1 MGGSEDGGTLTV
13 RVVSPAEEEGSYNE
27 VSVRMKPKH
36 KLDKLLRSWC
46 KHQQIPPDTVKLINA
61 EKTEELPPSTR
72 AGELPEPRTVY
83 AVPKSFE
90 LHSNE
95 VVDSTVAEGARG
107 EEGLPPASDRP
118 SPPPTPMNVSVVL
131 QQKDVETNRIDVTLP
146 GAVKW
151 SRMLKAWLTKYP
163 SQSRARIRFLLL
175 PDREEV
181 DMDSA
186 VEHVVMG
193 DGHFCRIEVDV
204 TMPTEESERTSKTTA
219 ADGSMQL
226 AVINELTGVHSQV
239 VVGPNPARSD
249 FLKMIGHEGPCEIGI
264 DGRLVEGAYLTGVA
278 ADGSSTAVIRPSPP
292 ALLTVRVRDKRTGV
306 RRTIRC
312 AEAGTVGD
320 VLVEWRRSV
329 DADEAVDIEAIGV
342 DAGTLVSSLRYEE
355 DPYSLMADSR
365 EYTLELSSVVPPHV
379 SSDNKPVEDE
389 EPLGFDIAPPPSPRQ
404 ESTEPAAQSS
414 ADSMKP
420 VAETAAN
427 PPLKGP
433 DPPPP
438 PEAAQ
443 AGQSL
448 AGKTT
453 EPAVELRPSEP
464 GKPQGP
470 TTYLVTVKD
479 ARCAWKKMTKRFSDS
494 VDPRPDDT
502 AVYRVL
508 LPGGGTFDI
517 DDENRRIYETLEDG
531 RLVNWKQGDPEPELE
546 VNLMLR
552 DVEGSSSSSSSRT
565 SSSNPSLSTSEASSE
580 GGRKRKA
587 AARKSTLVDEAA
599 TSSREG
605 SPEGSSPET
614 SSAST
619 ARPKKR
625 ARRGG
630 GRTVKVEG
638 RKDTAQQAA
647 LLLFYEQQKAAKK
660 LAEDGAGSE
669 GSSRRRRRRT
679 KSPEEYLDDDTLMA
693 IALSQSLAEQGEPRK
708 DETLIALLALP
719 VVSGEEGQPVPD
731 SSRQIVAD
739 PAENSYS
746 FADADSDSPRLPAS
760 ATAIK
765 STYSSDW
772 PSVLW
777 FVAWWGCILVASLWW
792 LSRKKAW
799 LTREKQ
805 QRLEQLVYG
814 GAGAVARFVNQRLP
828 RTVRR
833 SSSGIIDHVQM
844 TRLSEMSFDDVA
856 APPRHSDNASA
867 QIVGRRTTPEGSVG
881 SRASTPPPE

>member
-90 LHSNE
+90 LNSNE
-95 VVDSTVAEGARG
+95 VADSTVAEGARG

-118 SPPPTPMNVSVVL
+118 STPPTPMNVSVVL

-219 ADGSMQL
+219 FDGNMQL

-312 AEAGTVGD
+312 AEASTVGD
-320 VLVEWRRSV
+320 VLVEWRKSV

-355 DPYSLMADSR
+355 DPYSLMADS
-365 EYTLELSSVVPPHV
+365 
-379 SSDNKPVEDE
+379 
-389 EPLGFDIAPPPSPRQ
+389 Q
-404 ESTEPAAQSS
+404 
-414 ADSMKP
+414 
-420 VAETAAN
+420 
-427 PPLKGP
+427 
-433 DPPPP
+433 
-438 PEAAQ
+438 
-443 AGQSL
+443 
-448 AGKTT
+448 
-453 EPAVELRPSEP
+453 P

-479 ARCAWKKMTKRFSDS
+479 VRDGSPEEPREEVFRMKARCAWKKMTKRFSDS

-565 SSSNPSLSTSEASSE
+565 SSSNPSLSTSEVSSE

-587 AARKSTLVDEAA
+587 AARESTLVDEAA

-614 SSAST
+614 SSTST

-708 DETLIALLALP
+708 DE
-719 VVSGEEGQPVPD
+719 SD
-731 SSRQIVAD
+731 SSG
-739 PAENSYS
+739 
-746 FADADSDSPRLPAS
+746 
-760 ATAIK
+760 
-765 STYSSDW
+765 SSD
-772 PSVLW
+772 PHQ
-777 FVAWWGCILVASLWW
+777 
-792 LSRKKAW
+792 
-799 LTREKQ
+799 T
-805 QRLEQLVYG
+805 
-814 GAGAVARFVNQRLP
+814 
-828 RTVRR
+828 
-833 SSSGIIDHVQM
+833 
-844 TRLSEMSFDDVA
+844 
-856 APPRHSDNASA
+856 
-867 QIVGRRTTPEGSVG
+867 
-881 SRASTPPPE
+881 

>member
-13 RVVSPAEEEGSYNE
+13 RVVSSAEEEGSYNE

-90 LHSNE
+90 LNSNE
-95 VVDSTVAEGARG
+95 VVDSTVAEGAGG
-107 EEGLPPASDRP
+107 EEGLPRASDRP
-118 SPPPTPMNVSVVL
+118 SPPPTPLNVSVVL

-151 SRMLKAWLTKYP
+151 SRMLKAWLSKYP

-204 TMPTEESERTSKTTA
+204 TMPTDEERNPKTTI
-219 ADGSMQL
+219 ADGSMRL
-226 AVINELTGVHSQV
+226 AVTNELTGMHSQV
-239 VVGPNPARSD
+239 TTGPQASRSD
-249 FLKMIGHEGPCEIGI
+249 FLRRIGHEGPCEIEI
-264 DGRLVEGAYLTGVA
+264 DGRLLEGAYLTGVA
-278 ADGSSTAVIRPSPP
+278 ADGSSTAVVRPSPP
-292 ALLTVRVRDKRTGV
+292 ALLTVRVRDKGTGV

-329 DADEAVDIEAIGV
+329 DADEAADIEPVGV
-342 DAGTLVSSLRYEE
+342 DAGTLVSTLPYEE
-355 DPYSLMADSR
+355 DPYSLVADSR
-365 EYTLELSSVVPPHV
+365 EYTLELSSVVPPCV
-379 SSDNKPVEDE
+379 PSGNKPVDDE

-404 ESTEPAAQSS
+404 ESTEAAPQSS
-414 ADSMKP
+414 ARQQQAVADSLKP
-420 VAETAAN
+420 VEEATAN
-427 PPLKGP
+427 PPRKGP

-443 AGQSL
+443 AGQSP

-453 EPAVELRPSEP
+453 EPAVESRPSEP
-464 GKPQGP
+464 GKPRGP

-479 ARCAWKKMTKRFSDS
+479 VRDGSPEEPREEVFRMKARCAWKKMTKRFSDS

-502 AVYRVL
+502 ALYRVL
-508 LPGGGTFDI
+508 LPDGGTFDI

-565 SSSNPSLSTSEASSE
+565 YSNPSLSTSEASSE
-580 GGRKRKA
+580 GGRKRKVA
-587 AARKSTLVDEAA
+587 ERKSTLVDEAA

-614 SSAST
+614 SSTST

-679 KSPEEYLDDDTLMA
+679 RSPEEYLDDDTLMA

-708 DETLIALLALP
+708 DE
-719 VVSGEEGQPVPD
+719 SGH
-731 SSRQIVAD
+731 SSG
-739 PAENSYS
+739 
-746 FADADSDSPRLPAS
+746 
-760 ATAIK
+760 
-765 STYSSDW
+765 SSD
-772 PSVLW
+772 PHQ
-777 FVAWWGCILVASLWW
+777 
-792 LSRKKAW
+792 
-799 LTREKQ
+799 T
-805 QRLEQLVYG
+805 
-814 GAGAVARFVNQRLP
+814 
-828 RTVRR
+828 
-833 SSSGIIDHVQM
+833 
-844 TRLSEMSFDDVA
+844 
-856 APPRHSDNASA
+856 
-867 QIVGRRTTPEGSVG
+867 
-881 SRASTPPPE
+881 